1 MQIQFNTDKNV
12 EGSTKLI
19 EFLSSIL
26 SEGLH
31 RFKDQI
37 TRLEVHLSDEDGSK
51 DGQNDIRCLL
61 EARLEGM
68 NPVAVTNLAN
78 TNEKAVKGASDKLKT
93 LLTTTLGKARNY

>member
-1 MQIQFNTDKNV
+1 MQIQFNTDNNV
-12 EGSTKLI
+12 DGSAELI
-19 EFLSSIL
+19 AFLSNIL
-26 SEGLH
+26 AEGLH

-37 TRLEVHLSDEDGSK
+37 TRLEVHLSDEDGNK
-51 DGQNDIRCLL
+51 EGQDDKRCLL

-78 TNEKAVKGASDKLKT
+78 TDEKAVKGASDKLKA

>member
-1 MQIQFNTDKNV
+1 MQIQFNTDNNV
-12 EGSTKLI
+12 DGSAELT

-26 SEGLH
+26 AEGLD

-37 TRLEVHLSDEDGSK
+37 TRLEVHLSDEDGNK
-51 DGQNDIRCLL
+51 DGQDDKRCLL

-68 NPVAVTNLAN
+68 NPVAVTNHAN
-78 TNEKAVKGASDKLKT
+78 TDEKAVKGAKDKLKA

>member
-12 EGSTKLI
+12 EGNDKLT
-19 EFLSSIL
+19 EFLSNIL
-26 SEGLH
+26 AEGLH

-51 DGQNDIRCLL
+51 DGLDNKRCLL

-68 NPVAVTNLAN
+68 NPVAVTNHAS
-78 TNEKAVKGASDKLKT
+78 TSEKAVKGALDKLKA
-93 LLTTTLGKARNY
+93 LLTTTLGKARTY

>member
-1 MQIQFNTDKNV
+1 MKIQFNTDKNV
-12 EGSTKLI
+12 EGSDELV
-19 EFLSSIL
+19 EFLSNIL
-26 SEGLH
+26 SEGLQ
-31 RFKDQI
+31 RFKNQI

-78 TNEKAVKGASDKLKT
+78 TDEKAVKGASDKLKA